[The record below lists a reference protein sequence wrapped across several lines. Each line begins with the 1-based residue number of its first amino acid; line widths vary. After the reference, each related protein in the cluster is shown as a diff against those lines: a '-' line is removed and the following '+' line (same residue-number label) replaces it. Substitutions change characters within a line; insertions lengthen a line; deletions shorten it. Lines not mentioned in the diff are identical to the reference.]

1 MVVFR
6 ARDDC
11 GRPFAQSLCESASR
25 RDDTRV
31 AERDARAIR
40 LRKSRQRER
49 DRSSEER
56 EL

>member
-11 GRPFAQSLCESASR
+11 GRPFAQSLFESASR